1 MKVTDVRVRL
11 YENKSLKGFA
21 DVTLDESLALTGIKI
36 IDSSKG
42 LFVGMPSTQGSDDK
56 YYDIYYPIT
65 KEFREALTDAI
76 LDEYDKVK
84 EEAEKGSRK
93 RR

>member
-1 MKVTDVRVRL
+1 MKITDVRVRL

-21 DVTLDESLALTGIKI
+21 DVTLDECLVLTGIKI
-36 IDSSKG
+36 VDSSKG
-42 LFVGMPSTQGSDDK
+42 MFVGMPSNPGSDEK
-56 YYDIYYPIT
+56 YYDIFYPIT

>member
-11 YENKSLKGFA
+11 FENKSLKGFA
-21 DVTLDESLALTGIKI
+21 DVTLDESLVLTGIKI

-56 YYDIYYPIT
+56 YYDIYYPVT

-84 EEAEKGSRK
+84 EAEKGSRK

>member
-1 MKVTDVRVRL
+1 MIITDVRVRL
-11 YENKSLKGFA
+11 FENKSLKGFA

-36 IDSSKG
+36 IDSAKG
-42 LFVGMPSTQGSDDK
+42 LFVGMPSSLGSDDK

-65 KEFREALTDAI
+65 KEFRETLTDAI

>member
-11 YENKSLKGFA
+11 FENKSLKGFA

-42 LFVGMPSTQGSDDK
+42 LFVGMPMKNTMIFFTRSQKSS
-56 YYDIYYPIT
+56 
-65 KEFREALTDAI
+65 
-76 LDEYDKVK
+76 
-84 EEAEKGSRK
+84 EKP
-93 RR
+93 

>member
-1 MKVTDVRVRL
+1 MKITDVRVRL

-21 DVTLDESLALTGIKI
+21 DVTLDECLALTGIKI

-42 LFVGMPSTQGSDDK
+42 LFVGMPNQQGSDDK
-56 YYDIYYPIT
+56 YYDIYYPVT